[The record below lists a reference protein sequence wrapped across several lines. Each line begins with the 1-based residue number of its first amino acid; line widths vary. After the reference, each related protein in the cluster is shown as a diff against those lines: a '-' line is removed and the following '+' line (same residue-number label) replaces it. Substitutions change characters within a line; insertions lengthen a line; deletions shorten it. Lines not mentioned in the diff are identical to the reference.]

1 MDIIPMHQTN
11 QFYIYTHQHGI
22 YFSKTIDIY
31 STDILQS
38 I

>member
-22 YFSKTIDIY
+22 YFSKTIDKLRFI
-31 STDILQS
+31 SFD
-38 I
+38 